1 MELYPLDG
9 LLRPDSVI
17 ERFISVIWT
26 ERFSDKG
33 EFELVLPSTLANRNL
48 LKTGMLLASDVSH
61 RVMRLDSVEDK
72 TDDEGRRILEAKG
85 PSIETLFDERVAKAT
100 MSDLETEP
108 KWVITDTPG
117 NTARKI
123 VRDICITGTLSL
135 NDKIPFIVEGTFMPE
150 DTIPEPTDTY
160 LTEIEPKSVYA
171 AVKEVCD
178 LHGLGF
184 RLLRHPVTYQLY
196 FDVYSGSDRTT
207 GQTLLQPVVFTPEIG
222 NLQNSTQLTTISQA
236 KNVAYV
242 FSTVGFQVVYGTDV
256 NPDVE
261 GFERRV
267 LVVNATDVTEETE
280 DIPGALIQ
288 RGKEELSKY
297 QAFAAFDGE
306 VTQNAEYV
314 YGNDYNLGDITEIR
328 SADGVTSHMRVTEQI
343 FVQDK
348 QGYRTYPTL
357 ALNAFVNAGS
367 WLTFTGQVW
376 EDMGATEY
384 WADQP

>member
-1 MELYPLDG
+1 MELYPLDS